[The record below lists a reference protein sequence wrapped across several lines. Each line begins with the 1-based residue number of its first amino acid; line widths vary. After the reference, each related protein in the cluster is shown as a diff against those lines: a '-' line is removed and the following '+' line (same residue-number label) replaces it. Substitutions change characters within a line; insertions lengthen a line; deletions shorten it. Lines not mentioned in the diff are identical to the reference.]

1 MSGSAG
7 NHGSSDGHGHGHAH
21 DHGPPPP
28 PEPKTPM
35 WLTAVGAVLFL
46 LVGLIWGLAPSSEDA
61 SKTPEAA
68 PAADAGA
75 PTR

>member
-1 MSGSAG
+1 MSASAE
-7 NHGSSDGHGHGHAH
+7 NHDHSHGHGH

-46 LVGLIWGLAPSSEDA
+46 LVGLIWGLSGSGAEGDTKGSAPSGAA
-61 SKTPEAA
+61 SAA
-68 PAADAGA
+68 AH
-75 PTR
+75 

>member
-1 MSGSAG
+1 MGASAE
-7 NHGSSDGHGHGHAH
+7 NHDHSDAHGH

-46 LVGLIWGLAPSSEDA
+46 LVGLIWGLAPSS
-61 SKTPEAA
+61 TPEGGATSA
-68 PAADAGA
+68 PSAGADAGA
-75 PTR
+75 H